1 MTNVG
6 RKYRSMTYHPL
17 AGTHAFTHTHTHAL
31 ASHFGLQVCCPCNR
45 ILLEISCMRLPP
57 TSKGALKFQS
67 ILRSEVEGGRE
78 GARNLRKK
86 LRLTCFPLQN
96 PHCGAYLTRRINIFI
111 VLRSRKEKENVKID
125 KLLRSGQLLKAFNR
139 RHISHG
145 HN

>member
-17 AGTHAFTHTHTHAL
+17 ARPHALTHTHTCT
-31 ASHFGLQVCCPCNR
+31 GLSLW
-45 ILLEISCMRLPP
+45 ITSLLSLQQNLIRNLMYEA
-57 TSKGALKFQS
+57 TSNLKGGF
-67 ILRSEVEGGRE
+67 EVPVNTPKRGGRTQRGCTQSAE
-78 GARNLRKK
+78 K

-111 VLRSRKEKENVKID
+111 VLRSRKKKNVKID

-139 RHISHG
+139 RHIFHG